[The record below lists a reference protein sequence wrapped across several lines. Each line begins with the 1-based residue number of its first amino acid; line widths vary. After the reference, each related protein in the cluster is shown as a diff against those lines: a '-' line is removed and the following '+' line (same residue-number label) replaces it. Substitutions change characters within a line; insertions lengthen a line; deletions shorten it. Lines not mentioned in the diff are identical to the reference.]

1 MSLKFVLL
9 LLHAASF
16 VVGYSK
22 IRQQN
27 WGHATSPAERHIGIT
42 FRLELRLDIVIL
54 YLVKEVLF
62 ISRQCNCSSQWK
74 WK

>member
-1 MSLKFVLL
+1 MNLKFLLL

-42 FRLELRLDIVIL
+42 FRLELRLDAVIFLGVL
-54 YLVKEVLF
+54 YLVT
-62 ISRQCNCSSQWK
+62 
-74 WK
+74 

>member
-1 MSLKFVLL
+1 MNLKFLLL

-62 ISRQCNCSSQWK
+62 ISRQCNCSAQWK